1 MHFNL
6 LSKKISKTLFS
17 NEILVIDQMIIF
29 PYQLAS
35 PVAIGGCVV
44 GGVYPDHGTL
54 EEIYQ
59 VCYIARI

>member
-1 MHFNL
+1 MKYADIHKL
-6 LSKKISKTLFS
+6 
-17 NEILVIDQMIIF
+17 ILVNGSILTFSLSYDQIS
-29 PYQLAS
+29 S

>member
-1 MHFNL
+1 MDFL
-6 LSKKISKTLFS
+6 KAMIKSLF
-17 NEILVIDQMIIF
+17 F
-29 PYQLAS
+29 PYQIAS

-59 VCYIARI
+59 VCYIVSIYG

>member
-1 MHFNL
+1 MDFL
-6 LSKKISKTLFS
+6 KA
-17 NEILVIDQMIIF
+17 MIKSLIF
-29 PYQLAS
+29 PNQIAS

-59 VCYIARI
+59 VCCIARIQGKLLVITH